1 MPERDTQKE
10 IFKLSPSDFAF
21 LYEECKLC
29 YYLKVKNGIYQPS
42 MPMPGVFSAINTRI
56 QGSLVGKEL
65 RTLSEN
71 LPEGKVI
78 MQEGWVDSKVIP
90 GTHLYIKGKYDLLV
104 SGSDG
109 NTLVDLKIS
118 SPDVGKIDKYKTQ
131 LNAYKF
137 ALENPKSG
145 KPVEI
150 KRMGLLIFYPDRVS
164 YKNGEALLTF
174 PPKWLEVPMDQPGFI
189 KFIAEIDKLLAGPPP
204 EEGKSC
210 KWCAYRHVGET
221 IAHTE
226 DKPVQ
231 EDIPF

>member
-1 MPERDTQKE
+1 MPERDIHQE

-29 YYLKVKNGIYQPS
+29 YYLKVKSGIYQPS

-56 QGSLVGKEL
+56 QGSLLGKEL
-65 RTLSEN
+65 KTLSEN
-71 LPEGKVI
+71 LPEGKVV
-78 MQEGWVDSKVIP
+78 MQEGWVESKIIP
-90 GTHLYIKGKYDLLV
+90 GTHVYLKGKYDLLV
-104 SGSDG
+104 DG
-109 NTLVDLKIS
+109 NDGHTLVDLKIS
-118 SPDVGKIDKYKTQ
+118 NPDVGKIDKYKTQ

-145 KPVEI
+145 KPVKI
-150 KRMGLLIFYPDRVS
+150 KRKGLLVFYPDQVS
-164 YKNGEALLTF
+164 YKDGEALLTF

-204 EEGKSC
+204 GEGKSC

>member
-131 LNAYKF
+131 LN
-137 ALENPKSG
+137 
-145 KPVEI
+145 EI
-150 KRMGLLIFYPDRVS
+150 IRGDSILKR
-164 YKNGEALLTF
+164 
-174 PPKWLEVPMDQPGFI
+174 
-189 KFIAEIDKLLAGPPP
+189 
-204 EEGKSC
+204 
-210 KWCAYRHVGET
+210 
-221 IAHTE
+221 
-226 DKPVQ
+226 
-231 EDIPF
+231 